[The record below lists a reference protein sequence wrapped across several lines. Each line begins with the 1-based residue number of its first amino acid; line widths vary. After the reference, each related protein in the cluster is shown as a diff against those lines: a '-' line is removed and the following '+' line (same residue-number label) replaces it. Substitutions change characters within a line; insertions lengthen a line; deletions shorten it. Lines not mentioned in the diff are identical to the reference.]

1 MHTRTESG
9 INVDLVNDLNKTFTW
24 TPPFSLQSDNDDD
37 LLAGPEGLTLDD
49 IDAAFEELEDELR
62 KEKEALG
69 DQDVD
74 GGEILEGGIYDFAEL
89 AKIDAGEAPKPA
101 NEDIEVIGSAD
112 NDDWDVDM
120 MVFGAHV

>member
-1 MHTRTESG
+1 MHTRTKSE
-9 INVDLVNDLNKTFTW
+9 INVDLVNDLDKSFTW

-49 IDAAFEELEDELR
+49 IDAAFEELENELR

-74 GGEILEGGIYDFAEL
+74 GGEILKDGIYDFAEL

-101 NEDIEVIGSAD
+101 SEDIEVIGSAD
-112 NDDWDVDM
+112 DDD
-120 MVFGAHV
+120 